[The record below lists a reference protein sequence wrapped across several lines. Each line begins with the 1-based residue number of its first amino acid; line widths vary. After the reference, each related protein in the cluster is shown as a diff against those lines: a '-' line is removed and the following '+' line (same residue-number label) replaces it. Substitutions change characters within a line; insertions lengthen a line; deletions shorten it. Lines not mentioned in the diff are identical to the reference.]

1 MDRSETV
8 HRLLIAAA
16 LAKEG
21 PLPSSME
28 LSFQK

>member
-21 PLPSSME
+21 ALPSME